1 MRRNKKMEEETTVE
15 ILEIL
20 KALSDK
26 VKDLERKLADSD
38 TAIMKSGFVRSPRPS
53 IKAQAGMPNGDVI
66 SKMDWSDLDSLVKNL
81 EGTI

>member
-1 MRRNKKMEEETTVE
+1 MEEETTIE

-26 VKDLERKLADSD
+26 VKDLEKKLEDSD
-38 TAIMKSGFVRSPRPS
+38 TAIMKAGFVRSPRPS
-53 IKAQAGMPNGDVI
+53 AKTQAGMPNGDVI
-66 SKMDWSDLDSLVKNL
+66 SKMDWNDLDSLVKNL

>member
-1 MRRNKKMEEETTVE
+1 MEEETTIE

-20 KALSDK
+20 KALTDK
-26 VKDLERKLADSD
+26 VKDLERQLANSD
-38 TAIMKSGFVRSPRPS
+38 TAIMKAGFVRSPRPS
-53 IKAQAGMPNGDVI
+53 SKSEAGVPNGDVI